1 MDSVTAKTPS
11 VFLPIAMSLIALAI
25 VVFHVAVFG
34 VERQADEGAAA
45 HLWQILMAGQL
56 PIIAWFAIKWLPR
69 SPKPALVVLALQFAA
84 GLAACAP
91 VYFLHL

>member
-1 MDSVTAKTPS
+1 M
-11 VFLPIAMSLIALAI
+11 LPIAMSLLALGI
-25 VVFHVAVFG
+25 VIFHVVASG
-34 VERQADEGAAA
+34 RAHQADEGAAA

-56 PIIAWFAIKWLPR
+56 PIIAWFSVRWLPR
-69 SPKPALVVLALQFAA
+69 TPKPALVVLALQFAA